1 MQIKEAYSKIS
12 KGISIERFTLENV
25 LPSKLASI
33 SRLSAHNKTRYGSL
47 RTRNA
52 RGKKIN
58 NDTVCHGVERHLHIQ
73 FKHTVRVSRLVER
86 AADRW
91 VDCESRSN

>member
-25 LPSKLASI
+25 LPSKLARI

-58 NDTVCHGVERHLHIQ
+58 NDTVCHVLKDTYISSLNILYVCH
-73 FKHTVRVSRLVER
+73 V
-86 AADRW
+86 
-91 VDCESRSN
+91 

>member
-1 MQIKEAYSKIS
+1 MQIKAAYSKIS

-25 LPSKLASI
+25 LPSKLASN
-33 SRLSAHNKTRYGSL
+33 SRLSAHKTRYGSL

-58 NDTVCHGVERHLHIQ
+58 NDTVCHGVERHLHI
-73 FKHTVRVSRLVER
+73 
-86 AADRW
+86 
-91 VDCESRSN
+91 